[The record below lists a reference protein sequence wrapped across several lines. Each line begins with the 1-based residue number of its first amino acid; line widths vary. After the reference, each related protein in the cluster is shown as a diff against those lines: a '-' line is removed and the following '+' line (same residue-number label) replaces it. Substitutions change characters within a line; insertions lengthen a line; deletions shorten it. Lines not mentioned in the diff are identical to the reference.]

1 MKQHRAA
8 IILLSGW
15 ILMLPPLKKYE
26 KEKHMVRR
34 WQAAQTDAPLVQW
47 KHEHSYNTA
56 AACQVGR
63 SKHLQDADATERA
76 EQFKDAEQK
85 VTDAFTS
92 TEMQL
97 YFARPW
103 LLDDV

>member
-1 MKQHRAA
+1 MKHRTA

-56 AACQVGR
+56 AACPGLNICKMPLKELSNLR
-63 SKHLQDADATERA
+63 MLSKR
-76 EQFKDAEQK
+76 
-85 VTDAFTS
+85 
-92 TEMQL
+92 
-97 YFARPW
+97 
-103 LLDDV
+103 